1 MLAMN
6 GYDVTGID
14 LAEAAISSA
23 KAKTI
28 ERHVKVNFVVGNVLQ
43 MDRLFMEGEFD
54 VIIDSGFFHAMMDE
68 ERPIFAREVWKMLKE
83 GDKYFMLAFSDK
95 ELTEDGPRKLSKS
108 EIGNTFTPFFNILYI
123 IDATFDTRFGP
134 SSRKAYH
141 LSAVKRQLV

>member
-1 MLAMN
+1 
-6 GYDVTGID
+6 
-14 LAEAAISSA
+14 
-23 KAKTI
+23 
-28 ERHVKVNFVVGNVLQ
+28 
-43 MDRLFMEGEFD
+43 
-54 VIIDSGFFHAMMDE
+54 MDE

-83 GDKYFMLAFSDK
+83 GGKYFMLAFSDK

-108 EIGNTFTPFFNILYI
+108 EIVNTFTPFFNIFYI

>member
-28 ERHVKVNFVVGNVLQ
+28 ESHVKVNFVVGNVLQ

-54 VIIDSGFFHAMMDE
+54 VVIDSGLFHAMMDE
-68 ERPIFAREVWKMLKE
+68 ERPIFARQVWKMLKE
-83 GDKYFMLAFSDK
+83 VSTYFMLAFSDK
-95 ELTEDGPRKLSKS
+95 ELAEDGPRKLSKS
-108 EIGNTFTPFFNILYI
+108 EIENTFTPFFNIVYI
-123 IDATFDTRFGP
+123 KDATFNTRLGP
-134 SSRKAYH
+134 SSSKAYL